1 MYLILYSDRVS
12 PARYTLR
19 YLTSFTERGY
29 VRWGGGIRDSEPPVP
44 SRVSYR
50 EAAITYR
57 LVHPFRSL
65 ITSGREPGQERDTPL
80 VHPLLTSLP
89 RSWRISLFVSLSR
102 HRLTVSLV
110 GRREGTG
117 LLTSLP
123 SLCFG
128 PSVHASGRQGQGPAR
143 FLVPL
148 VNRGPV
154 ARRASSV
161 GTAHSVHSP
170 APGGGRNERSEE
182 RAVILPSHHGPSPSL
197 PAEPGQGSDRLSLI
211 SSVPSLRRVTS
222 FPVTSVRYALRSLRS
237 LSFLY
242 LSCYPRPSA
251 TGPEPGRNRRW
262 SGRNGSEVE
271 VSEPRTGINLSCH
284 SLSLRFVSHGAVT
297 LSPFHSAECND
308 PVRDARRARLT
319 PVGRVEERRRNGR
332 TWREGREVKSES

>member
-1 MYLILYSDRVS
+1 MNIWLSTREITKVQGYISLYKDLIILYFSS
-12 PARYTLR
+12 C
-19 YLTSFTERGY
+19 
-29 VRWGGGIRDSEPPVP
+29 
-44 SRVSYR
+44 
-50 EAAITYR
+50 
-57 LVHPFRSL
+57 
-65 ITSGREPGQERDTPL
+65 
-80 VHPLLTSLP
+80 
-89 RSWRISLFVSLSR
+89 SR

-222 FPVTSVRYALRSLRS
+222 FPFHP
-237 LSFLY
+237 LSTDYNITY
-242 LSCYPRPSA
+242 LSTISLLTLGSLPS
-251 TGPEPGRNRRW
+251 PHVSDGRM
-262 SGRNGSEVE
+262 
-271 VSEPRTGINLSCH
+271 T
-284 SLSLRFVSHGAVT
+284 
-297 LSPFHSAECND
+297 
-308 PVRDARRARLT
+308 
-319 PVGRVEERRRNGR
+319 ERKWGGGKWTEDRH
-332 TWREGREVKSES
+332 

>member
-1 MYLILYSDRVS
+1 MTI
-12 PARYTLR
+12 
-19 YLTSFTERGY
+19 
-29 VRWGGGIRDSEPPVP
+29 
-44 SRVSYR
+44 SYQW
-50 EAAITYR
+50 
-57 LVHPFRSL
+57 LV
-65 ITSGREPGQERDTPL
+65 
-80 VHPLLTSLP
+80 
-89 RSWRISLFVSLSR
+89 SR

-211 SSVPSLRRVTS
+211 SSVPSLS
-222 FPVTSVRYALRSLRS
+222 FP
-237 LSFLY
+237 FI
-242 LSCYPRPSA
+242 PS
-251 TGPEPGRNRRW
+251 TPL
-262 SGRNGSEVE
+262 
-271 VSEPRTGINLSCH
+271 TH
-284 SLSLRFVSHGAVT
+284 
-297 LSPFHSAECND
+297 LSP
-308 PVRDARRARLT
+308 PL
-319 PVGRVEERRRNGR
+319 RRRNGGWKDGEWWGRGRVRGVTESGEQEHGNHLR
-332 TWREGREVKSES
+332 TVNAWSG

>member
-1 MYLILYSDRVS
+1 M
-12 PARYTLR
+12 
-19 YLTSFTERGY
+19 
-29 VRWGGGIRDSEPPVP
+29 
-44 SRVSYR
+44 
-50 EAAITYR
+50 
-57 LVHPFRSL
+57 
-65 ITSGREPGQERDTPL
+65 
-80 VHPLLTSLP
+80 
-89 RSWRISLFVSLSR
+89 SR

-222 FPVTSVRYALRSLRS
+222 FP
-237 LSFLY
+237 F
-242 LSCYPRPSA
+242 
-251 TGPEPGRNRRW
+251 
-262 SGRNGSEVE
+262 
-271 VSEPRTGINLSCH
+271 H
-284 SLSLRFVSHGAVT
+284 
-297 LSPFHSAECND
+297 PFHTTHPPFTSPTA
-308 PVRDARRARLT
+308 P
-319 PVGRVEERRRNGR
+319 ERRVKGWWVVGKGAGKGCDWE
-332 TWREGREVKSES
+332 WRAGTREPPKDC

>member
-1 MYLILYSDRVS
+1 MPLREETGRRLATHL
-12 PARYTLR
+12 PAPNPPHLVTHAANP
-19 YLTSFTERGY
+19 TH
-29 VRWGGGIRDSEPPVP
+29 PVP
-44 SRVSYR
+44 RY
-50 EAAITYR
+50 A
-57 LVHPFRSL
+57 LSL
-65 ITSGREPGQERDTPL
+65 PQPTPL
-80 VHPLLTSLP
+80 HP
-89 RSWRISLFVSLSR
+89 SR

-222 FPVTSVRYALRSLRS
+222 FPVRLVPPPVRITPSV
-237 LSFLY
+237 
-242 LSCYPRPSA
+242 
-251 TGPEPGRNRRW
+251 TQDET
-262 SGRNGSEVE
+262 SEVE
-271 VSEPRTGINLSCH
+271 DVRRSVTSGGRWTRT
-284 SLSLRFVSHGAVT
+284 
-297 LSPFHSAECND
+297 
-308 PVRDARRARLT
+308 RDRR
-319 PVGRVEERRRNGR
+319 PEE
-332 TWREGREVKSES
+332 WR

>member
-1 MYLILYSDRVS
+1 MRDGAKHSEAEVDRGNM
-12 PARYTLR
+12 T
-19 YLTSFTERGY
+19 
-29 VRWGGGIRDSEPPVP
+29 
-44 SRVSYR
+44 
-50 EAAITYR
+50 
-57 LVHPFRSL
+57 
-65 ITSGREPGQERDTPL
+65 
-80 VHPLLTSLP
+80 
-89 RSWRISLFVSLSR
+89 
-102 HRLTVSLV
+102 
-110 GRREGTG
+110 REGTG

-222 FPVTSVRYALRSLRS
+222 FPHSSLSSVRRSYPPSVLR
-237 LSFLY
+237 
-242 LSCYPRPSA
+242 
-251 TGPEPGRNRRW
+251 TRR
-262 SGRNGSEVE
+262 VK
-271 VSEPRTGINLSCH
+271 
-284 SLSLRFVSHGAVT
+284 
-297 LSPFHSAECND
+297 
-308 PVRDARRARLT
+308 
-319 PVGRVEERRRNGR
+319 
-332 TWREGREVKSES
+332 WRM

>member
-1 MYLILYSDRVS
+1 MNESE
-12 PARYTLR
+12 
-19 YLTSFTERGY
+19 ERNG
-29 VRWGGGIRDSEPPVP
+29 RSEEWGI
-44 SRVSYR
+44 Y
-50 EAAITYR
+50 Y
-57 LVHPFRSL
+57 
-65 ITSGREPGQERDTPL
+65 PL
-80 VHPLLTSLP
+80 VPYRFVWSSARLLP
-89 RSWRISLFVSLSR
+89 VSR

-222 FPVTSVRYALRSLRS
+222 
-237 LSFLY
+237 
-242 LSCYPRPSA
+242 YPRPLS
-251 TGPEPGRNRRW
+251 TSLLVHRPPLVTLRLTSSTSLVSSGGRREDTTDGRRRET
-262 SGRNGSEVE
+262 SGERNGTVGERLTNERSEWRKIRVTVPSLSPVPFVPSSFGPSRPRSFLTSVARFLTSSGTTGRSE
-271 VSEPRTGINLSCH
+271 GGKEPRTGEW
-284 SLSLRFVSHGAVT
+284 RVVT
-297 LSPFHSAECND
+297 LCNQYSLTI
-308 PVRDARRARLT
+308 RRARGEW
-319 PVGRVEERRRNGR
+319 GR
-332 TWREGREVKSES
+332 

>member
-1 MYLILYSDRVS
+1 MKNPVGAFAGRSWS
-12 PARYTLR
+12 
-19 YLTSFTERGY
+19 
-29 VRWGGGIRDSEPPVP
+29 VP
-44 SRVSYR
+44 SVGRSPPILLSTVSCPYPP
-50 EAAITYR
+50 TT
-57 LVHPFRSL
+57 PS
-65 ITSGREPGQERDTPL
+65 SPQPTPL
-80 VHPLLTSLP
+80 HP
-89 RSWRISLFVSLSR
+89 SR

-237 LSFLY
+237 LSFFACHVIPALR
-242 LSCYPRPSA
+242 PR
-251 TGPEPGRNRRW
+251 GRNRDGTARSLTSPPSLPRPVPFVPHGP
-262 SGRNGSEVE
+262 SGGY
-271 VSEPRTGINLSCH
+271 G
-284 SLSLRFVSHGAVT
+284 
-297 LSPFHSAECND
+297 
-308 PVRDARRARLT
+308 RD
-319 PVGRVEERRRNGR
+319 
-332 TWREGREVKSES
+332 

>member
-1 MYLILYSDRVS
+1 V
-12 PARYTLR
+12 
-19 YLTSFTERGY
+19 
-29 VRWGGGIRDSEPPVP
+29 
-44 SRVSYR
+44 
-50 EAAITYR
+50 
-57 LVHPFRSL
+57 
-65 ITSGREPGQERDTPL
+65 
-80 VHPLLTSLP
+80 
-89 RSWRISLFVSLSR
+89 SR

-237 LSFLY
+237 LSFFACHVIPALR
-242 LSCYPRPSA
+242 PR
-251 TGPEPGRNRRW
+251 GRNRDGTAR
-262 SGRNGSEVE
+262 SLTSPPSLPRPVPFVSRVPSSRLLLTHSLPSSVLRLVPLLGRPPEGNGMSVRRETEQREAIDDGRAHSRYALSSLTRV
-271 VSEPRTGINLSCH
+271 SCH
-284 SLSLRFVSHGAVT
+284 S
-297 LSPFHSAECND
+297 P
-308 PVRDARRARLT
+308 RR
-319 PVGRVEERRRNGR
+319 EE
-332 TWREGREVKSES
+332 

>member
-1 MYLILYSDRVS
+1 MGVNDMSDKNPS
-12 PARYTLR
+12 EM
-19 YLTSFTERGY
+19 SFTSPPSFFL
-29 VRWGGGIRDSEPPVP
+29 SEFSRHAGSSFTPHSFTLP
-44 SRVSYR
+44 STPRYPSHR
-50 EAAITYR
+50 
-57 LVHPFRSL
+57 RSRAL
-65 ITSGREPGQERDTPL
+65 RAEVSGRNEGLIYYPL
-80 VHPLLTSLP
+80 VPYRFVWSSARLLP
-89 RSWRISLFVSLSR
+89 VSR

-222 FPVTSVRYALRSLRS
+222 
-237 LSFLY
+237 
-242 LSCYPRPSA
+242 YPRPFLTCSTRLSTA
-251 TGPEPGRNRRW
+251 CL
-262 SGRNGSEVE
+262 
-271 VSEPRTGINLSCH
+271 VSLRYARRTG
-284 SLSLRFVSHGAVT
+284 T
-297 LSPFHSAECND
+297 
-308 PVRDARRARLT
+308 
-319 PVGRVEERRRNGR
+319 
-332 TWREGREVKSES
+332 

>member
-1 MYLILYSDRVS
+1 M
-12 PARYTLR
+12 
-19 YLTSFTERGY
+19 
-29 VRWGGGIRDSEPPVP
+29 
-44 SRVSYR
+44 
-50 EAAITYR
+50 
-57 LVHPFRSL
+57 
-65 ITSGREPGQERDTPL
+65 
-80 VHPLLTSLP
+80 
-89 RSWRISLFVSLSR
+89 SR

-222 FPVTSVRYALRSLRS
+222 FPFHPFHTTHPPFTSPTAPERRVKGWWVVGKGAGGKWRGPAQPSSAHHSPRHPTRPHLTPYTRVVILPPLVTLRLTSSTSLVSSGGRREDTTDGRRRETSGERKGTVGERLTNERSEWRKIRVTVPSLSPVPFVPSSFGPSRPRSFLTSVARFLTSSGTTGRKNDGTEWRWKGTEDDRSPATRLS
-237 LSFLY
+237 LSVGSY
-242 LSCYPRPSA
+242 LPH
-251 TGPEPGRNRRW
+251 
-262 SGRNGSEVE
+262 
-271 VSEPRTGINLSCH
+271 I
-284 SLSLRFVSHGAVT
+284 
-297 LSPFHSAECND
+297 
-308 PVRDARRARLT
+308 
-319 PVGRVEERRRNGR
+319 PVGDA
-332 TWREGREVKSES
+332 

>member
-1 MYLILYSDRVS
+1 M
-12 PARYTLR
+12 
-19 YLTSFTERGY
+19 
-29 VRWGGGIRDSEPPVP
+29 
-44 SRVSYR
+44 
-50 EAAITYR
+50 
-57 LVHPFRSL
+57 
-65 ITSGREPGQERDTPL
+65 
-80 VHPLLTSLP
+80 
-89 RSWRISLFVSLSR
+89 SR

-222 FPVTSVRYALRSLRS
+222 FPFHPFHTTHPPFTSPTAPERRVKGWWVVGKGAGVSDVDPPNLPRLTTRLVTLPAPTSLLTLVSSSFLHSLRS
-237 LSFLY
+237 VLHPPLHS
-242 LSCYPRPSA
+242 SRPED
-251 TGPEPGRNRRW
+251 GGRIRPTD
-262 SGRNGSEVE
+262 GG
-271 VSEPRTGINLSCH
+271 
-284 SLSLRFVSHGAVT
+284 
-297 LSPFHSAECND
+297 
-308 PVRDARRARLT
+308 
-319 PVGRVEERRRNGR
+319 ERRVGK
-332 TWREGREVKSES
+332 GRER

>member
-1 MYLILYSDRVS
+1 M
-12 PARYTLR
+12 
-19 YLTSFTERGY
+19 
-29 VRWGGGIRDSEPPVP
+29 
-44 SRVSYR
+44 
-50 EAAITYR
+50 
-57 LVHPFRSL
+57 
-65 ITSGREPGQERDTPL
+65 
-80 VHPLLTSLP
+80 
-89 RSWRISLFVSLSR
+89 SR

-222 FPVTSVRYALRSLRS
+222 
-237 LSFLY
+237 
-242 LSCYPRPSA
+242 YPRPLS
-251 TGPEPGRNRRW
+251 TSLLVHRPPLVTLRLTSSTSLVSSGGRREDTTDGRRRET
-262 SGRNGSEVE
+262 SGERNGTVGE
-271 VSEPRTGINLSCH
+271 
-284 SLSLRFVSHGAVT
+284 
-297 LSPFHSAECND
+297 
-308 PVRDARRARLT
+308 RLT
-319 PVGRVEERRRNGR
+319 NER
-332 TWREGREVKSES
+332 SE